1 MTTSRSL
8 LMAVL
13 CTFCAATNA
22 SDPKAWDVVLTE
34 NQQVL
39 EEDGQFLN
47 SDEHF
52 HYFGFLFA
60 HGDPI
65 TAESEFLLAFQ
76 DGVSELLD
84 KLCQRNNRSLSREYR
99 FNFPFTKNVVS
110 RDGGDVFVAVVQA
123 QTLRREALRA
133 CAP

>member
-1 MTTSRSL
+1 MTTSRLL

-13 CTFCAATNA
+13 ATFCAASNA
-22 SDPKAWDVVLTE
+22 ADPKAWDVVLSE
-34 NQQVL
+34 SQQVL
-39 EEDGQFLN
+39 DEDGQFVN

-52 HYFGFLFA
+52 HYFGFLLA

-65 TAESEFLLAFQ
+65 TAELEFLLAFQ

-84 KLCQRNNRSLSREYR
+84 KLCRRNKRSLSSEYR

-110 RDGGDVFVAVVQA
+110 QDGGDVFVAIVQA
-123 QTLRREALRA
+123 QTLRREAFRA

>member
-39 EEDGQFLN
+39 DEDGKFVN

-60 HGDPI
+60 HGDLR
-65 TAESEFLLAFQ
+65 TAELEFLIAFQ
-76 DGVSELLD
+76 DGVSELLG
-84 KLCQRNNRSLSREYR
+84 KLCRRNKLSLSSEYG
-99 FNFPFTKNVVS
+99 FNLPFTKNVVS
-110 RDGGDVFVAVVQA
+110 QDGGDVFVAIVQA
-123 QTLRREALRA
+123 ETLRREAFRA

>member
-13 CTFCAATNA
+13 CTVCAASNA

-34 NQQVL
+34 NQQAL
-39 EEDGQFLN
+39 EEDGQFLT
-47 SDEHF
+47 SDEDF
-52 HYFGFLFA
+52 HYFGFSFA
-60 HGDPI
+60 HLDSI
-65 TAESEFLLAFQ
+65 TAELEFLLAFQ
-76 DGVSELLD
+76 DGVSGLLD
-84 KLCQRNNRSLSREYR
+84 KLCQRNNRSLSSEYR

-110 RDGGDVFVAVVQA
+110 QDEGDVFVAIVQA
-123 QTLRREALRA
+123 QTLRREAFRA